1 MKNISASICFP
12 PNDFANVDLPHPVIM
27 GAPLKGIIPS
37 GGSLFLL
44 NYS

>member
-12 PNDFANVDLPHPVIM
+12 PNDFANVDLPLPGFK
-27 GAPLKGIIPS
+27 GALLEGIVPLE
-37 GGSLFLL
+37 GSLFLL